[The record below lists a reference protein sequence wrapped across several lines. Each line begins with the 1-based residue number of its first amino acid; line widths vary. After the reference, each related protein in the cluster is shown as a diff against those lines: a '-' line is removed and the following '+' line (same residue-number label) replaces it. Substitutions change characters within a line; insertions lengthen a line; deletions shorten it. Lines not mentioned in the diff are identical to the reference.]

1 MSTEITE
8 EGYQDIATHVVVG
21 LWKYA
26 ELQTSSGTPL
36 VRRVIADNTNTY
48 WKDTTLPA
56 YVLETTVTGQD
67 TDIPELPFVIGKF
80 ALFKTTVD
88 TVPSLVIELPTE
100 QRIAART
107 DKVVIDVTI
116 NIPEGV

>member
-1 MSTEITE
+1 MSTEITQ
-8 EGYQDIATHVVVG
+8 EGYQDIATNVVVG

-36 VRRVIADNTNTY
+36 VRREIADNTNTF
-48 WKDTTLPA
+48 WKETVLPT
-56 YVLETTVTGQD
+56 YVLETTVTGSD
-67 TDIPELPFVIGKF
+67 NDIPELPFAIGKF
-80 ALFKTTVD
+80 ALYKTAVD
-88 TVPSLVIELPTE
+88 TVPSLVIELPSE

-107 DKVVIDVTI
+107 DKVVIDVTV